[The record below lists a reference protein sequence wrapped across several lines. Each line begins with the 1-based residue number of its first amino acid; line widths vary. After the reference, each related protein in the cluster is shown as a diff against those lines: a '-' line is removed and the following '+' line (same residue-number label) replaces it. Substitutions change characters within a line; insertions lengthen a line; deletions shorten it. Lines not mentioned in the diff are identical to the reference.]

1 MVSLFGAGGCSSGD
15 LPSCGR
21 SLRGPKWGTVA
32 SQPRRRRA
40 GFLDPPKPEGDPVKK
55 ALGLMDNRHSSQTA
69 KGIQRIPV
77 TSDLLIWGIL
87 LLGLFLRIAWPT
99 LAEFKLDE
107 ATVVRRAMAIAWKGE
122 FPVVGIGSSIGT
134 ANLPLTLYLTA
145 IPLRI
150 WPDPVA
156 AVVFI
161 GLVNGLAVV
170 AGYGL
175 GKSYL
180 NRSVGRIAAF
190 LFAVNPWAI
199 LLARK
204 IWAKTLPLLTV
215 AFIAALLAL
224 FVRRRRW
231 ALVGAFAALAA
242 LIGLQLE
249 GIAFIP
255 VLVLSLVVFWKEVP
269 LRPLLVGIAVFAL
282 ALAPYGICDAQ
293 HGWPNLRTFWDFVHT
308 KEGSFSWD
316 ALRYAFILTGS
327 AEIHTMAGTRWE
339 DYLGGLPRF
348 WWLNSGMMGLLTLAL
363 IYAVARTFRGPKE
376 QRRTFFILLLGFAIP
391 VALRSRAVEPIP
403 LHYLILVYPTVF
415 LLIATLIDGGYRA
428 LPLRYRPAARVVG
441 LLMALLWGAWQLA
454 VLGRLFWFMNQYPT
468 TGGYGIPLKYPR
480 QAALEARRMAEGAE
494 VIVLSDGAE
503 PAFEERPAVFD
514 ALLFRHPHR
523 LVDGRMSLLV
533 PDAPRAVY
541 IVGPVSPA
549 GDLFHPI
556 EQRLRK
562 MAGVRVEQTVP
573 MPDGWQYHLFLRE
586 RNDREDVMAGLTR
599 FTDPPRFANGVILLG
614 YDLPGEVVPGTPLEV
629 WLAWWVQVGPPP
641 GSDYHFFVHFLD
653 GEGRL
658 RSQHDGVP
666 LPTSSWRAGDLVLSR
681 FTLPIPPDLPA
692 GPYEVRAG
700 LYTYPDIQGVP
711 VVDALGNP
719 MEGSAL
725 LGTVAVR
732 QAEN

>member
-1 MVSLFGAGGCSSGD
+1 MRSRNWATSNRLF
-15 LPSCGR
+15 
-21 SLRGPKWGTVA
+21 
-32 SQPRRRRA
+32 
-40 GFLDPPKPEGDPVKK
+40 
-55 ALGLMDNRHSSQTA
+55 
-69 KGIQRIPV
+69 
-77 TSDLLIWGIL
+77 WGIL
-87 LLGLFLRIAWPT
+87 LLGLFLRVAWPN

-122 FPVVGIGSSIGT
+122 FPVAGVGSSIGM

-161 GLVNGLAVV
+161 GLLNGLAI
-170 AGYGL
+170 AACYAL

-180 NRSVGRIAAF
+180 NRTVGGIAAF
-190 LFAVNPWAI
+190 LFAVNPWAV

-204 IWAKTLPLLTV
+204 IWPRVLPLV
-215 AFIAALLAL
+215 IIAFIAALLAV
-224 FVRRRRW
+224 FVRGRRGT
-231 ALVGAFAALAA
+231 LVGAFAALAA

-249 GIAFIP
+249 GIAFVP
-255 VLVLSLVVFWKEVP
+255 VLVLSLLVFRKEVP
-269 LRPLLVGIAVFAL
+269 LRPLLIGGAILIL
-282 ALAPYGICDAQ
+282 ALAPYGISDAL
-293 HGWPNLRTFWDFVHT
+293 HGWPNLRTFWNFIRT
-308 KEGSFSWD
+308 EESFFSWD
-316 ALRYAFILTGS
+316 ALRAAFILTGS
-327 AEIHTMAGTRWE
+327 AGIHSMAGTRYL
-339 DYLGGLPRF
+339 DYLNGLPRL
-348 WWLNSGMMGLLTLAL
+348 WGLNSGMMGLLALSL
-363 IYAVARTFRGPKE
+363 IYAVARALRGPKE
-376 QRRTFFILLLGFAIP
+376 QRRTFFILLLGFAVP
-391 VALRSRAVEPIP
+391 VALRSRAAEPIP

-415 LLIATLIDGGYRA
+415 LLIAALIDGGYRA
-428 LPLRYRPAARVVG
+428 LPLRYRPAARLSG
-441 LLMALLWGAWQLA
+441 LLLALLWGAWQLA
-454 VLGRLFWFMNQYPT
+454 VLGRLLWFMDRYPT

-480 QAALEARRMAEGAE
+480 QAALEARRLAEGAE

-541 IVGPVSPA
+541 IVGPVSPE
-549 GDLFHPI
+549 GDPFHPI
-556 EQRLRK
+556 EQRLRG
-562 MAGVRVEQTVP
+562 MAGVRVERTVSL
-573 MPDGWQYHLFLRE
+573 PDGWQYHLFLRE
-586 RNDREDVMAGLTR
+586 RGDREDVMAGLTR
-599 FTDPPRFANGVILLG
+599 PTDPPRFANGVVFLG
-614 YDLPGEVVPGTPLEV
+614 YDLPGEVASGTTLEV

-692 GPYEVRAG
+692 GFYRVRAG
-700 LYTYPDIQGVP
+700 LYTYPEIQGVP
-711 VVDALGNP
+711 VVDRLGNP
-719 MEGSAL
+719 VEDAVL
-725 LGTVAVR
+725 LGTVAICG
-732 QAEN
+732 AER